1 MVKSSTSRFFETINQ
16 GDYSFVENP
25 VPVFY
30 VLFAYYNRMRLLIRK
45 TDVTD
50 FDIIPEHI
58 DRSFYHELK
67 QHAEPAMIKYE
78 ETFSDLIAY
87 MEMYAGIDY
96 EGIVESL
103 VSELS
108 RSNGK
113 FSNCSFS
120 KEFMEVIATLI
131 FRANGDIRQIIEAYG
146 GCGSAQ
152 MMQVDHSRESFDWI
166 TSYNPDA
173 ECRLIAGVRTYIH
186 RLFECDIYHRDP
198 LTVLNDLECSLLL
211 YNSPNTWSAE
221 TINDL
226 IHIFLHHSDC
236 DTAAVLH
243 LPAKFCYA
251 PEYNDARCAIVEANV
266 LSTVILLPNNVCD
279 NLKESSVLVCL
290 EKLPQIDEIL
300 FIDARQYVSDNGE
313 FRGFELSDDIWKAKS
328 PSSLKPKFPE
338 CFISKKVNAPE
349 SGVEIHLIHPLLFI
363 TENLNKSSEDYV
375 EVKPSSLFSFSH
387 GMSDFS
393 CKSGFVITDNC
404 FADTQDKLF
413 ESLSPKEQNIPEGY
427 VKHVGKS
434 LVISTRYQR
443 FELAVIVSDI
453 EFYTS
458 REDIVLSFNGPLGA
472 GADIMYFAHYFMA
485 RPGLHALILWFDSYN
500 SLEGFFKLVKLPVL
514 YDEDD
519 RHEYVEALRRT
530 YLQKQNTED
539 EIQKATSDLRHILG
553 VTFGTISD
561 RIKYLKDAGLPE
573 SAITDLIKIEH
584 NVNYIGRA
592 IDSFSN
598 DFLVSNKKSQK
609 MHAFISEYVSSWES
623 LGREGFKLEFISNL
637 SDDICAD
644 LDKDQIYIMLDTI
657 LENARRHGFGKVKR
671 EGNLVQMIL
680 DYTEYDGKDYIAIKI
695 QNNGHRLPDDFTI
708 DCYIRKGAFAGKYG
722 RSGIGGYHVARITQQ
737 HKGYLSVYSDDSWG
751 AIVEVLIPV
760 KLN

>member
-30 VLFAYYNRMRLLIRK
+30 VLFAYYNRMRLFIRK
-45 TDVTD
+45 TDVTE
-50 FDIIPEHI
+50 FDVIPDHI
-58 DRSFYHELK
+58 DRTFYHELK
-67 QHAEPAMIKYE
+67 QHAVPVMIKYNDV
-78 ETFSDLIAY
+78 FNDLIAY
-87 MEMYAGIDY
+87 MERYAGIDY

-120 KEFMEVIATLI
+120 KEFMEVIATLT
-131 FRANGDIRQIIEAYG
+131 FLASGDIRQVVEAYG

-152 MMQVDHSRESFDWI
+152 MMQVDHSRESFDCI
-166 TSYNPDA
+166 ISYNPDV
-173 ECRLIAGVRTYIH
+173 EFRLIAGVRTFIH

-198 LTVLNDLECSLLL
+198 LPELINLQYSLLL
-211 YNSPNTWSAE
+211 YNSPNTWSVD
-221 TINDL
+221 TINEL
-226 IHIFLHHSDC
+226 IYRYIDYSDC
-236 DTAAVLH
+236 DTAAILH

-251 PEYNDARCAIVEANV
+251 PEYNEARCAIVDANV
-266 LSTVILLPNNVCD
+266 LSSVILLPNNVCD
-279 NLKESSVLVCL
+279 NLKESSVLVFL
-290 EKLPQIDEIL
+290 DKIHHVDETL

-313 FRGFELSDDIWKAKS
+313 FRGFELSDDIWMAKS
-328 PSSLKPKFPE
+328 PTSLKPKFPE
-338 CFISKKVNAPE
+338 RFFSKNVNRIP
-349 SGVEIHLIHPLLFI
+349 LIYPLFY
-363 TENLNKSSEDYV
+363 TVGNLDKNSDDLV
-375 EVKPSSLFSFSH
+375 EVKPSSLFSLSK
-387 GMSDFS
+387 GIADCS
-393 CKSGFVITDNC
+393 CKSGVVITEDS

-413 ESLSPKEQNIPEGY
+413 DSISLKEQDIPEGY
-427 VKHVGKS
+427 VKHTGKS
-434 LVISTRYQR
+434 LVIKTRHQR
-443 FELAVIVSDI
+443 FELAVIASNI
-453 EFYTS
+453 EFYTCP
-458 REDIVLSFNGPLGA
+458 EDIVLSFNGPLGA

-485 RPGLHALILWFDSYN
+485 RPGLHAEILWFDSYN

-609 MHAFISEYVSSWES
+609 MNAFISEYVSSWES

-760 KLN
+760 KLIEI